1 VITDLT
7 TDQTADPTQPAESP
21 SIRRAAVLGSPVAH
35 SLSPTMHRAAYA
47 ALGLTGWRYDAI
59 EVAEDQVAG
68 FLARLGDEWAGVSL
82 TMPLKRA
89 VRVALV
95 GQSALAREVGSVN
108 TAVRRTDGWH
118 GFNTDVHGIVRA
130 LAEAGAEQ
138 VSEALLLG
146 GGATAASALAALR
159 ELGCPSIRV
168 AVRSAARAAPL
179 LAAADRLAVPVE
191 LVAFEPE
198 QLGAAIAALPPS
210 AVVISTVPA
219 QVGASMA
226 AGLTAGLGRTASGRT
241 VPPRTVPPRTAPGRT
256 APGRTARGA
265 PVLLDVVYHPWPTPL
280 AAAWTATG
288 SRCVGG
294 LAMLAHQAEG
304 QVRLMTGLRIDV
316 EVLRRA
322 GQDELDR
329 RAPR

>member
-1 VITDLT
+1 MITD
-7 TDQTADPTQPAESP
+7 PTLPPESP
-21 SIRRAAVLGSPVAH
+21 STRRAAVLGSPVAH

-59 EVAEDQVAG
+59 EVAEGEVAG
-68 FLARLGDEWAGVSL
+68 FLAGLGEEWAGVSL
-82 TMPLKRA
+82 TMPLKRS
-89 VRVALV
+89 VRDALV
-95 GQSALAREVGSVN
+95 VQSALAREVGSVN
-108 TAVRRTDGWH
+108 TAVRRADGWH

-130 LAEAGAEQ
+130 LAEAGADQ
-138 VSEALLLG
+138 VSDALLLG

-159 ELGCPSIRV
+159 ELGCARVRV
-168 AVRSAARAAPL
+168 AVRSAARTAPL

-191 LVAFEPE
+191 LVSFEPE
-198 QLGAAIAALPPS
+198 PLGSAIAALPPS

-219 QVGASMA
+219 QIGASMA
-226 AGLTAGLGRTASGRT
+226 AGLTAALGRTASGRT
-241 VPPRTVPPRTAPGRT
+241 ASGRT
-256 APGRTARGA
+256 APGRTASVRTAREA

-288 SRCVGG
+288 SPCVGG

-322 GQDELDR
+322 GQAELDH
-329 RAPR
+329 RATTVG